1 MLDIGDSL
9 IKDVCQHQIALLN
22 LVSSDVNYALK
33 GNFPFYVEQ
42 RDMRAMGSHLKVA
55 ANADGT
61 ATQGGQG
68 ASDTDIKVGV
78 TQGRAYDKGANAPQ
92 FINPSSEPLK
102 ASMDLQAKLEAD
114 IRKLVNSGC
123 SKPEFTK
130 LG

>member
-42 RDMRAMGSHLKVA
+42 RDMRALGSHLKVA

-92 FINPSSEPLK
+92 FINPSSEPLEGFDGT
-102 ASMDLQAKLEAD
+102 ASEARSRHPQAGE
-114 IRKLVNSGC
+114 SGC
-123 SKPEFTK
+123 CKP
-130 LG
+130 